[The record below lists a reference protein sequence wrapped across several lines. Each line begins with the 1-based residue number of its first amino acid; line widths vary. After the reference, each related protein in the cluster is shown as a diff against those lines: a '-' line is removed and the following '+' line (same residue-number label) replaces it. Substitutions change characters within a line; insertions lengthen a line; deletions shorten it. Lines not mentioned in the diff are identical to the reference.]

1 MGDFL
6 LQLSMEKGNFRRWEA
21 IPVTLSF
28 KNVGEREI
36 RLDGILPL
44 RDSANPPYLE
54 IEADDGRLI
63 RVESGVPPRLM
74 TKEPIV
80 IPPGKSVVLL
90 HVDLIDCAGWI
101 RTRRGAER
109 GDYGETVDPLGSRMI
124 PGRYEVRGHFHPT
137 PQDYRS
143 ATEPVG
149 FDIL

>member
-6 LQLSMEKGNFRRWEA
+6 LRLSMEKDSFKRWET

-28 KNVGEREI
+28 KNVGAEEI

-44 RDSANPPYLE
+44 RDSAEPPYLE
-54 IEADDGRLI
+54 IETDDGKLV
-63 RVESGVPPRLM
+63 RVESGVPARLM
-74 TKEPIV
+74 TAEPIV
-80 IPPGKSVVLL
+80 IAPGKAVVVL

-101 RTRRGAER
+101 RSRKAAER
-109 GDYGETVDPLGSRMI
+109 GDYGETVDPLGPRLV
-124 PGRYEVRGHFHPT
+124 PGKYEVRGHFHPT

-149 FDIL
+149 FEIL

>member
-6 LQLSMEKGNFRRWEA
+6 LQLSMEKARFKRWEA

-28 KNVGEREI
+28 RNAGAEEI

-63 RVESGVPPRLM
+63 RIESGVPAKLM
-74 TKEPIV
+74 SEEPIV
-80 IPPGKSVVLL
+80 IAPGKSVVLL
-90 HVDLIDCAGWI
+90 HVDLLDCAGWI

-109 GDYGETVDPLGSRMI
+109 GDYGDTVDPLGPKMV
-124 PGRYEVRGHFHPT
+124 PGEYEIRGIFHPT
-137 PQDYRS
+137 PESYRS

-149 FDIL
+149 FVIL